1 MRASRRFSCRSIL
14 ELGEEI
20 DHRFVAR
27 IGVLNLT
34 GLAGRMRFWLARA
47 PKKEAA
53 SAADKWIVHDK
64 RPSEGAV
71 A

>member
-1 MRASRRFSCRSIL
+1 
-14 ELGEEI
+14 
-20 DHRFVAR
+20 
-27 IGVLNLT
+27 
-34 GLAGRMRFWLARA
+34 LAGRMRFWLARA